1 MAEQKPASEVPL
13 SSEAQEAKEL
23 MQQQLLRKMAN
34 KMMAEAI
41 EEERQ
46 RRIKQEEEANEDA
59 VRRKAF
65 DQLITVQEDL
75 IHTLNLMKVT
85 LQAARACIYCLLNA
99 SDVRTHPLP

>member
-1 MAEQKPASEVPL
+1 
-13 SSEAQEAKEL
+13 
-23 MQQQLLRKMAN
+23 MAN

-85 LQAARACIYCLLNA
+85 LQAARVYILSTECK
-99 SDVRTHPLP
+99 